1 MARVCPCWRAYDLR
15 QQHHGCLS
23 TSLNLYPSD
32 PEGRKAKRSAG
43 GAAGQVR
50 AGDQSQDR
58 QGAGPRSTGEAAR
71 PRRRGARMKRR
82 EFITLLGGGA
92 AAWPLA
98 ARAQQPATPVIGFLD
113 GQSFDLHLMTAFRQA
128 LKDAGY
134 IEGRNVAIYFRSAD
148 GQTDRL
154 VTLAGDIVGRRI
166 AVIVTAGGGASALAA
181 YAATTTVPIVF
192 VTGVDPVSSGLVMSL
207 NRPGGNATG
216 VYIFQQVLEGKRLG
230 LLRELVPSAASMAVL
245 LNPTNANFQTQLRG
259 VQDAARD
266 LGQQVSILSANTER
280 EIDVA
285 FATTAQSGARAL
297 LVGSD
302 PFFGSERD
310 QVIALAARHAIPA
323 IYEGR
328 EFATAGGLA
337 SYGTS
342 LADAYRQAGTYAGRI
357 LKGEKPADLPIVQPT
372 KFEFVINLK
381 TAKALGLDVSPGLA
395 ASADEIIE

>member
-1 MARVCPCWRAYDLR
+1 M
-15 QQHHGCLS
+15 
-23 TSLNLYPSD
+23 
-32 PEGRKAKRSAG
+32 
-43 GAAGQVR
+43 
-50 AGDQSQDR
+50 
-58 QGAGPRSTGEAAR
+58 
-71 PRRRGARMKRR
+71 
-82 EFITLLGGGA
+82 
-92 AAWPLA
+92 
-98 ARAQQPATPVIGFLD
+98 PVIGFLD

-154 VTLAGDIVGRRI
+154 VTLAGDIIGRRV
-166 AVIVTAGGGASALAA
+166 AVIVTTGGGAAALAA
-181 YAATTTVPIVF
+181 YAATTTIPIVF
-192 VTGVDPVSSGLVMSL
+192 VNGVDPVSSGLVVSL

-230 LLRELVPSAASMAVL
+230 LLRELVPSAASIAVL

-266 LGQQVSILSANTER
+266 LGQQVNILSANTER

-285 FATTAQSGARAL
+285 FATVAQSGARAL

-302 PFFGSERD
+302 PFFSSERD
-310 QVIALAARHAIPA
+310 QVIALAARYAIPA

-342 LADAYRQAGTYAGRI
+342 LADAYRQAALYAGRI

-372 KFEFVINLK
+372 KFEFVVNLK
-381 TAKALGLDVSPGLA
+381 TAKTLGLNVSPGLA
-395 ASADEIIE
+395 ASADEIVE

>member
-1 MARVCPCWRAYDLR
+1 M
-15 QQHHGCLS
+15 
-23 TSLNLYPSD
+23 
-32 PEGRKAKRSAG
+32 
-43 GAAGQVR
+43 
-50 AGDQSQDR
+50 
-58 QGAGPRSTGEAAR
+58 
-71 PRRRGARMKRR
+71 RRRD
-82 EFITLLGGGA
+82 FIKVIAGSA

-98 ARAQQPATPVIGFLD
+98 ARAQQQPMPVIGFLD

-134 IEGRNVAIYFRSAD
+134 IEGGNVAIYFRSAD

-154 VTLAGDIVGRRI
+154 VTLAGDIIGRRV
-166 AVIVTAGGGASALAA
+166 AVIITTGGGAAALAA
-181 YAATTTVPIVF
+181 YAATTTIPIVF
-192 VTGVDPVSSGLVMSL
+192 VNGVDPVSSGLVMSL

-230 LLRELVPSAASMAVL
+230 LLRELVPSAASIAVL

-280 EIDVA
+280 EIDMA
-285 FATTAQSGARAL
+285 FATVAQSSARAL

-302 PFFGSERD
+302 PFFSSERD

-328 EFATAGGLA
+328 EFAAAGGLA
-337 SYGTS
+337 SYGAS
-342 LADAYRQAGTYAGRI
+342 LADAYRQAALYASRI

-381 TAKALGLDVSPGLA
+381 TAKTLGLDVSPGLA
-395 ASADEIIE
+395 ASADEIVE

>member
-1 MARVCPCWRAYDLR
+1 M
-15 QQHHGCLS
+15 
-23 TSLNLYPSD
+23 N
-32 PEGRKAKRSAG
+32 
-43 GAAGQVR
+43 
-50 AGDQSQDR
+50 
-58 QGAGPRSTGEAAR
+58 
-71 PRRRGARMKRR
+71 RR
-82 EFITLLGGGA
+82 EAITLIGSA

-98 ARAQQPATPVIGFLD
+98 ARAQQAMPVIGFLD

-134 IEGRNVAIYFRSAD
+134 IEGRNVTIYFRSAD

-154 VTLAGDIVGRRI
+154 VTLAGDIIGRRV
-166 AVIVTAGGGASALAA
+166 AVIVTTGGGAAALAA

-192 VTGVDPVSSGLVMSL
+192 VNGVDPVSSGLVMSL
-207 NRPGGNATG
+207 NRPAGNATG

-230 LLRELVPSAASMAVL
+230 LLRELVPSAASIAVL

-285 FATTAQSGARAL
+285 FATVAQSGARAL

-302 PFFGSERD
+302 PFFSSERD

-342 LADAYRQAGTYAGRI
+342 LADAYRQAALYAGRI

-381 TAKALGLDVSPGLA
+381 TAKTLGLDVSPGLA
-395 ASADEIIE
+395 ASADDIIE

>member
-1 MARVCPCWRAYDLR
+1 
-15 QQHHGCLS
+15 
-23 TSLNLYPSD
+23 
-32 PEGRKAKRSAG
+32 
-43 GAAGQVR
+43 VR
-50 AGDQSQDR
+50 
-58 QGAGPRSTGEAAR
+58 
-71 PRRRGARMKRR
+71 RR
-82 EFITLLGGGA
+82 EFIALLGGAA

-98 ARAQQPATPVIGFLD
+98 ARAQQPAMPVIGFLD

-128 LKDAGY
+128 LKEAGY

-154 VTLAGDIVGRRI
+154 VTLAGDIIGRRV
-166 AVIVTAGGGASALAA
+166 AVIVTTGGGAAALAA
-181 YAATTTVPIVF
+181 YAATTTIPIVF
-192 VTGVDPVSSGLVMSL
+192 VNGVDPVSSGLVMSL

-230 LLRELVPSAASMAVL
+230 LLRELVPSAASIAVL

-285 FATTAQSGARAL
+285 FATAAQSGARAL

-310 QVIALAARHAIPA
+310 QVIALAARHAVPA

-342 LADAYRQAGTYAGRI
+342 LADAYRQAALYAGRI
-357 LKGEKPADLPIVQPT
+357 LRGEKPADLPIVQPT

>member
-1 MARVCPCWRAYDLR
+1 M
-15 QQHHGCLS
+15 
-23 TSLNLYPSD
+23 N
-32 PEGRKAKRSAG
+32 
-43 GAAGQVR
+43 
-50 AGDQSQDR
+50 
-58 QGAGPRSTGEAAR
+58 
-71 PRRRGARMKRR
+71 RR
-82 EFITLLGGGA
+82 EAITLIGSA

-98 ARAQQPATPVIGFLD
+98 ARAQQAMPVIGFLD

-134 IEGRNVAIYFRSAD
+134 IEGRNVTIYFRSAD

-154 VTLAGDIVGRRI
+154 VTLAGDIIGRRV
-166 AVIVTAGGGASALAA
+166 AVIVTTGGGAAALAA
-181 YAATTTVPIVF
+181 YAATTTIPIVF
-192 VTGVDPVSSGLVMSL
+192 VNGVDPVSSGLVMSL

-230 LLRELVPSAASMAVL
+230 LLRELVPSAASIAVL

-285 FATTAQSGARAL
+285 FATVAQSGARAL

-302 PFFGSERD
+302 PFFSSERD

-342 LADAYRQAGTYAGRI
+342 LADAYRQAALYAGRI

-381 TAKALGLDVSPGLA
+381 TAKTLGLDVSPGLA
-395 ASADEIIE
+395 ASADEIVE

>member
-1 MARVCPCWRAYDLR
+1 MFC
-15 QQHHGCLS
+15 
-23 TSLNLYPSD
+23 SLISLVIPTPKD
-32 PEGRKAKRSAG
+32 DE
-43 GAAGQVR
+43 
-50 AGDQSQDR
+50 DQ
-58 QGAGPRSTGEAAR
+58 
-71 PRRRGARMKRR
+71 MKRR
-82 EFITLLGGGA
+82 EFIALLGGAA

-98 ARAQQPATPVIGFLD
+98 ARAQQPAMPVIGFLD

-134 IEGRNVAIYFRSAD
+134 IEGRNIAIYFRSAD

-154 VTLAGDIVGRRI
+154 VTLAGDIIGRRV
-166 AVIVTAGGGASALAA
+166 AVIITTGGGAAALAA
-181 YAATTTVPIVF
+181 HAATTTIPIVF
-192 VTGVDPVSSGLVMSL
+192 VNGVDPVSSGLVMSL

-230 LLRELVPSAASMAVL
+230 LLRELVPSAASIAVL

-285 FATTAQSGARAL
+285 FATVAQSGARAL

-302 PFFGSERD
+302 PFFSSERD
-310 QVIALAARHAIPA
+310 QVIAVAARHAIPA

-342 LADAYRQAGTYAGRI
+342 LADAYRQAALYAGRI

-381 TAKALGLDVSPGLA
+381 TAKTLGLDVSPGLA
-395 ASADEIIE
+395 ASADEIVE